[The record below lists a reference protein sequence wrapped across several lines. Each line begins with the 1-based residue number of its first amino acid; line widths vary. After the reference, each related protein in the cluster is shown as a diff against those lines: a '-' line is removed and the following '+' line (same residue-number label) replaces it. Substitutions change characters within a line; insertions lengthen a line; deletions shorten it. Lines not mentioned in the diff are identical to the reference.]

1 MFSARRLEDSD
12 GAGERDDAARLD
24 FPPDPDRPASP
35 VEEVDVEGEAQ
46 TEGVDAGAAR
56 DEQPHAGLLTVEPN
70 EAKQAGAET
79 DRHWDLE
86 PEDHDQREAAQA
98 RSEG

>member
-1 MFSARRLEDSD
+1 MFSARRLEDRD
-12 GAGERDDAARLD
+12 GAGKGDDAARLD
-24 FPPDPDRPASP
+24 CPPDLDHGASP

-56 DEQPHAGLLTVEPN
+56 NEQPHTGLLTVESN
-70 EAKQAGAET
+70 EAKQAGPET
-79 DRHWDLE
+79 DGHWDLE
-86 PEDHDQREAAQA
+86 PKDHDQREAAQA